1 MSRIFNS
8 KIKSDIKKKKNLH
21 PVRIIVLSFLA
32 IIIIGT
38 FLLLLPVSS
47 RSGQT
52 SFLDAFFAS
61 TSSSCI
67 TGLLSIPDLS
77 HWSNFGKAV
86 ILILVQLGS
95 LGIVTITTS
104 ISFFFRR
111 KIGMN
116 SMRIIGESSGTGFA
130 DFKSILKLTTFFTFL
145 CEIIG
150 ALFLMIRFVPMF
162 GNKGILLSFVL
173 SIMSYTNSGIDLL
186 AGFLPEYQ
194 GIALFAGDFFVCFV
208 IALLIIIGG
217 LGFIVVQD
225 IFEAKFKPIFQKK
238 DTAVLNLH
246 SKICLMVSA
255 ILIFSGAILFFIFEF
270 KNTLHG
276 FSAIEKVNISFFQSI
291 ASRTAGFSLVDMES
305 VHEITKVITIFLMF
319 IGGCPGSAAGGIK
332 VTTMAVLA
340 ITVIRSM
347 QGMTNITYLRH
358 RFTSRVIYKAL
369 TITTLALILI
379 LINAALISTLNPQ
392 IMFLDALFE
401 GTSAFSTTGF
411 SLNLPSKLDIISKL
425 LLCFTMFVGRVG
437 PLSMGFS
444 ILLKQKTAGE
454 SILPEAKM
462 IIG

>member
-1 MSRIFNS
+1 MGHTFNS
-8 KIKSDIKKKKNLH
+8 HINKPAKKRKTLH
-21 PVRIIVLSFLA
+21 PVRVIVLSFLA
-32 IIIIGT
+32 IILLGT

-47 RSGQT
+47 RSGKT
-52 SFLDAFFAS
+52 AFIDAFFAS
-61 TSSSCI
+61 TSASCI
-67 TGLLSIPDLS
+67 TGLFSIPDLS

-86 ILILVQLGS
+86 IIILVQLGS

-145 CEIIG
+145 CEFIG
-150 ALFLMIRFVPMF
+150 AFLLMIRFVPLL
-162 GNKGILLSFVL
+162 GTKGVL
-173 SIMSYTNSGIDLL
+173 FSLIMSIMSYTNSGIDMLS
-186 AGFLPEYQ
+186 GFLPHGQ
-194 GIALFAGDFFVCFV
+194 GLEFFAGDFFVCAV
-208 IALLIIIGG
+208 IALLIIVGG

-255 ILIFSGAILFFIFEF
+255 ILILSGAILFFIFEF
-270 KNTLHG
+270 NNTLGG
-276 FSAIEKVNISFFQSI
+276 FSILEKINISFFQSI
-291 ASRTAGFSLVDMES
+291 SSRTAGFSLVDIES
-305 VHEITKVITIFLMF
+305 VHEISKVIAILLMF

-347 QGMTNITYLRH
+347 QGMTNITYSHH

-369 TITTLALILI
+369 TITTLGIILI
-379 LINAALISTLNPQ
+379 FINAALISTLNPH

-411 SLNLPSKLDIISKL
+411 SLNLPSQLDLFSKFF
-425 LLCFTMFVGRVG
+425 LCFTMFVGRVG